1 MARAILCQ
9 CDYNSATSNH
19 LPIHLLTKRI
29 PDVYDMDLFNIAL
42 EEDITALPPEY
53 GMLDFEFVEN
63 DNEHMGP
70 TLDDIIR
77 GVKGWAVHFSSG
89 MRKPMANWVN
99 PASIQTL
106 FPNAHP
112 GYQILLQ
119 TWNDEARAVCPSGS
133 YPVAA

>member
-1 MARAILCQ
+1 
-9 CDYNSATSNH
+9 
-19 LPIHLLTKRI
+19 
-29 PDVYDMDLFNIAL
+29 MDLFNIAL
-42 EEDITALPPEY
+42 GEDIAALPPEY

-63 DNEHMGP
+63 DNEHMGS

-89 MRKPMANWVN
+89 MRKPMANWVD
-99 PASIQTL
+99 PASIPKL
-106 FPNAHP
+106 FPNA
-112 GYQILLQ
+112 Q